1 MNKEIQQKWM
11 YRLILSLLSLLII
24 YLTFQLLPL
33 LLPLANVF
41 KALLLPVGIA
51 VILTYLLHPLVEKLH
66 DVGLSRGLAVLL
78 VFFIILFL
86 FTFLLIIGL
95 PAFIKQIQHAFET
108 IPEQISQLERET
120 ARIQQQL
127 DNLPG
132 PLQQQSQE
140 WSVQLEKV
148 GQNVFDQVEA
158 VALFLVKSVFSFIVI
173 PFLVFFFLKD
183 HDLIQKSTWYLTPRK
198 WRSALKRY
206 IKDVDY
212 TFGSYIRGQLLV
224 SLSVFIISTIGLWVV
239 GVPYPIVLGFF
250 MGIMDLI
257 PYFGPFI
264 GAVPAV
270 VIAFLQS
277 WQLGMFTIILI
288 FVIQQ
293 IEGNIL
299 SPLIVGKTLHLH
311 PALIILAL
319 LVGVEV
325 GGFIGMLIAIP
336 ILAIGKVTLLHI
348 RLHFMKD

>member
-1 MNKEIQQKWM
+1 MNKELQQKWM
-11 YRLILSLLSLLII
+11 SRLILSLLSLLII
-24 YLTFQLLPL
+24 FMIVQLMPL
-33 LLPLANVF
+33 LSPVGSVF
-41 KALLLPVGIA
+41 RALFLPVGIA

-66 DVGLSRGLAVLL
+66 DIGLSRGLAVLL
-78 VFFIILFL
+78 VFFIIVFL
-86 FTFLLIIGL
+86 FVFLLMIGL

-108 IPEQISQLERET
+108 IPEQIRQLEQET

-127 DNLPG
+127 ENLPG
-132 PLQQQSQE
+132 PLQEQSRE
-140 WSVQLEKV
+140 WRVQLERV
-148 GQNVFDQVEA
+148 GQSIFDQVEA
-158 VALFLVKSVFSFIVI
+158 AALFLVKSVFSFIVI

-183 HDLIQKSTWYLTPRK
+183 HDIIQKSTWYLTPRR

-206 IKDVDY
+206 IKDVDH

-224 SLSVFIISTIGLWVV
+224 SLTVFIISTIGLWAL

-277 WQLGMFTIILI
+277 WQLGVFTIILI

-299 SPLIVGKTLHLH
+299 SPVIVGKTLHLH

-325 GGFIGMLIAIP
+325 GGFIGMLVAVP

-348 RLHFMKD
+348 RLYFMKD